1 MSTIATICARG
12 GSTGLPGK
20 NVRLLFGQPLIAHTI
35 AHALACPGID
45 RVFVSTDDDAIAAA
59 AIAAGAEVPFR
70 RPAELATSTAPK
82 LPVIRHLVQ
91 GVEAMGV
98 QVDRIVDLDPTSP
111 LRSVD
116 DVLACMKLLDA
127 DTDVVVTAYPA
138 EKNPY
143 FNMIELDGQG
153 LAGLSKTLPGGVFAR
168 QQAPAVYAMNASVY
182 VWWRRTLD
190 QGIWDGRVRM
200 HVMPRERSID
210 VDSLIDF
217 ELVQLLMARQ
227 RAEGEP
233 RV

>member
-20 NVRLLFGQPLIAHTI
+20 NIRPLFGRPLIAHTV

-45 RVFVSTDDDAIAAA
+45 RVFVSTDDEAIAAA
-59 AIAAGAEVPFR
+59 AREAGAEVPFM

-111 LRSVD
+111 LRDVD
-116 DVLACMKLLDA
+116 DVLACLQLLDA
-127 DTDVVVTAYPA
+127 DTDVVITGYPA

-143 FNMIELDGQG
+143 FNMVELDGQG
-153 LAGLSKTLPGGVFAR
+153 HAALSKSLPGGVFAR
-168 QQAPAVYAMNASVY
+168 QQAPAVYSMNASVY

-190 QGIWDGRVRM
+190 QGIWDGRVRL

-217 ELVQLLMARQ
+217 ELVQLLMSRRLGA
-227 RAEGEP
+227 GEAH
-233 RV
+233 V